1 MDYTF
6 RGTPGPWSY
15 KETTAGK
22 HKAVDRNGFSV
33 ATTPGYDKGCKA
45 DAHLISA
52 APDLLQVAINALND
66 MRTMVPKSA
75 ARDARIFQIE
85 NVLNK
90 ALNLQ
95 P

>member
-6 RGTPGPWSY
+6 KGTPGPWSY

-33 ATTPGYDKGCKA
+33 ATTPGYGKGCKI

-52 APDLLQVAINALND
+52 APDLLEALKDCISHIKSVTGESDVPESAIRA
-66 MRTMVPKSA
+66 
-75 ARDARIFQIE
+75 IH
-85 NVLNK
+85 K
-90 ALNLQ
+90 ALNIQ